1 MKALLVTTQTPAAA
15 AKVAV
20 HLETQGF
27 IVDVAGSAMY
37 ATSMFERSQ
46 PDLIVSNL
54 ELPDMSGVDLFDIV
68 RGDPSLLATAF
79 ILLSDHKPAELELR
93 KHDLIL
99 SPTTSPADI
108 ALLAKRLVQEVMRQL
123 HLETRNSMDRAP
135 SIGGSLDD
143 ADLLNLVQWLAKSN
157 SSGRL
162 SIEMDGSRGA
172 IYFLNGRPTHADYGG
187 RIGEE
192 AVTRL
197 FGQAGN
203 AISGAFSFEKFE
215 TDSLELQTKTIRKS
229 LFQLLLDLANLESV
243 GR

>member
-1 MKALLVTTQTPAAA
+1 MKALLVSAQVGASQAIA
-15 AKVAV
+15 QR
-20 HLETQGF
+20 LELQGF
-27 IVDVAGSAMY
+27 SVNVAGSAMY
-37 ATSMFERSQ
+37 ATSMLERSQ
-46 PDLIVSNL
+46 PDLIVADL

-79 ILLSDHKPAELELR
+79 ILLADHKPSELELR
-93 KHDLIL
+93 KHDAVLPPSA
-99 SPTTSPADI
+99 SPVDI
-108 ALLAKRLVQEVMRQL
+108 ALLAKRLVQEVTRQL
-123 HLETRNSMDRAP
+123 HLETRNSTDRAP
-135 SIGGSLDD
+135 SIGGSLED

-197 FGQAGN
+197 FGQAGS

>member
-1 MKALLVTTQTPAAA
+1 MKALLVITQTPAAV

>member
-1 MKALLVTTQTPAAA
+1 MKALLVTTQTPAAV

-123 HLETRNSMDRAP
+123 HLETRNSIDRAP

>member
-1 MKALLVTTQTPAAA
+1 MRALLVTTQPEAARA
-15 AKVAV
+15 IAQR
-20 HLETQGF
+20 LELQGF
-27 IVDVAGSAMY
+27 NVDYAGSAIY
-37 ATSMFERSQ
+37 ATSMLERSQ
-46 PDLIVSNL
+46 PDLIVADL
-54 ELPDMSGVDLFDIV
+54 QLPDMSGVDLFDIV

-79 ILLSDHKPAELELR
+79 ILLADHKPSELELR
-93 KHDLIL
+93 KHDLVL
-99 SPTTSPADI
+99 PPASSPGDI

-135 SIGGSLDD
+135 SIGGSLED

-172 IYFLNGRPTHADYGG
+172 IYFLFGRPTHADYGG

-203 AISGAFSFEKFE
+203 ATSGAFSFEKFE